1 MNYVVSLCT
10 FPAYWCR
17 VYSCGNLAL
26 RGGFAGPVQL
36 KAEEVLHCDN
46 LLGEARNYVISF
58 FFHLFKIKG
67 FISDY

>member
-1 MNYVVSLCT
+1 MNSVVSLCT
-10 FPAYWCR
+10 FPAYWCC

-46 LLGEARNYVISF
+46 LLGEARNYPHF
-58 FFHLFKIKG
+58 LHLIFLAPI
-67 FISDY
+67 